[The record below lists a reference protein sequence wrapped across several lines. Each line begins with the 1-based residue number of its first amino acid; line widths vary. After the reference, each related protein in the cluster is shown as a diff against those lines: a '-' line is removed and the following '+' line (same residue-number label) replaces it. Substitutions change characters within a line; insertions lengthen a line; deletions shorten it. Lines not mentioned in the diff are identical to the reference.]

1 MEQHLLY
8 EDFKRLS
15 WQKQLGNLASTLAT
29 ISTQSKIPL
38 QDELTSNLLR
48 EVALMI
54 EWCAIQVPSEFH
66 WELAAMQRE
75 YLNWHRV
82 FPVED
87 VRSILAMN
95 TRHYSDRVLDM
106 AGLLETEEALS
117 IVNS

>member
-1 MEQHLLY
+1 MEHHALY

-15 WQKQLGNLASTLAT
+15 WQEQLGNLASTLAT
-29 ISTQSKIPL
+29 ISTQSKIPM

-54 EWCAIQVPSEFH
+54 EWCVIQVPSEFH

-75 YLNWHRV
+75 CLNWHRV

-106 AGLLETEEALS
+106 AGLLETEEALY